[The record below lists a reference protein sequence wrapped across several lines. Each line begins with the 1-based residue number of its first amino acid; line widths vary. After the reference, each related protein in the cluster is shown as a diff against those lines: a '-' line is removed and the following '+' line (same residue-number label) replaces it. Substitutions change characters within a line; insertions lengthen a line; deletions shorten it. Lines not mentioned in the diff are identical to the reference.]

1 MIMQIIMMIILII
14 IIIENAARVTAAPML
29 TFGCTYFYDCIS
41 EFILVGE
48 NVFAR
53 PKGALRLSARRAFGA
68 P

>member
-1 MIMQIIMMIILII
+1 MIIII
-14 IIIENAARVTAAPML
+14 IIVIIENAARVTAAPML
-29 TFGCTYFYDCIS
+29 TFGRTYFYECIS